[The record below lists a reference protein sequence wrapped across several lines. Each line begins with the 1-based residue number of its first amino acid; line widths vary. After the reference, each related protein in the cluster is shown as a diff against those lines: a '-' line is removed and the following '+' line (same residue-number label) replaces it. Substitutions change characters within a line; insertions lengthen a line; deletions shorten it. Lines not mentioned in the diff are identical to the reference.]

1 MKKLVRPFWYACLGE
16 RGSVT
21 LYVQPKVKDKVSF
34 LLYKLTAIVRHIQ
47 REKTSAPY
55 RGAIQFV
62 LHFVPWRL
70 VSTFLYVSGVKI
82 SCRLLST
89 CFSSNF
95 VLNSITVKK
104 CEISDTFLIQILAS
118 IESLQKTTY
127 KTFKWLTGIFKWF
140 SSYCFSKC
148 GK

>member
-1 MKKLVRPFWYACLGE
+1 MKKLGRPFWYACLGE

-34 LLYKLTAIVRHIQ
+34 LLYKLTAIVRQIQ
-47 REKTSAPY
+47 GGKKLGTIS
-55 RGAIQFV
+55 RGNLICPSFCALKASI
-62 LHFVPWRL
+62 
-70 VSTFLYVSGVKI
+70 STFLYVSGVKI

-118 IESLQKTTY
+118 IESLQK
-127 KTFKWLTGIFKWF
+127 LHIRHLNG
-140 SSYCFSKC
+140 
-148 GK
+148 